1 MRVELHHLRAAC
13 AAEQAEF
20 NRIKSETTSESNT
33 LKRRCLE
40 LEQQAEAFEARAA
53 DSEQRLEAQ
62 QTQLQSDVALLNRN
76 LEELY
81 ARREAALQALHRDE
95 GQAERADAA
104 REEVEVR

>member
-13 AAEQAEF
+13 AAEQAQF
-20 NRIKSETTSESNT
+20 NKIKSAATSEAST

-40 LEQQAEAFEARAA
+40 LEQQAEAFEAKAA
-53 DSEQRLEAQ
+53 DSEQRFEAQ

-81 ARREAALQALHRDE
+81 ARREAALQSLHRDK
-95 GQAERADAA
+95 GHAERADAA
-104 REEVEVR
+104 REEVEVC